1 MRTSLRIGA
10 AAVAATVATAGAIAP
25 ATAAESQ
32 GPKNI
37 IYMIGDGMGYGHVAF
52 NNLYET
58 GQSKYLV
65 DGAFSAEG
73 PEELDG
79 ESVQR
84 FEDFNRLSMTTY
96 PNNSSYD
103 PQKAWA
109 SHEYV
114 DKGYTD
120 SSAAGTAMSTGV
132 KTDNGKLGV
141 NDYGHEQENTSE
153 RAKKAGKSAGV
164 VSSVPFSHATP
175 AAWAAHNISRN
186 NYLEIAD
193 EMFNSDLDV
202 IMGAGHPFY
211 DDDNKK
217 KDEAK
222 YKYLSEEV
230 YNKLSSGESDWNYAE
245 TKEQFE
251 ALAQGEV
258 AAGEKYFGLAPVAS
272 TLQQGRTGE
281 SAEPFDIPFNDVV
294 DLPTMTTGALNAL
307 GQNDEGFHVMIEG
320 GAIDWSGHGNES
332 ARDIEEVQDFNK
344 SVDAAIDWVEE
355 NSSWDETLLV
365 VTADHETGYLSG
377 ANERSEGKFN
387 SMNGGGG
394 NTLPSGHQWYSTQ
407 HTNQVVPFFFKGAG
421 SEALRAKATH
431 TDPVRGDYIDNTT
444 LAKLTLNEW
453 WIKHDDQGGNDQAD
467 DSASDQPGNND
478 NGDDGSSKSGLLA
491 GIAGAGIASL
501 AIGAIAF
508 LAQKLGIITINPNA
522 WRNFF
527 H

>member
-10 AAVAATVATAGAIAP
+10 ATVAATVATAGAIAP

-132 KTDNGKLGV
+132 KTDNGKLGI
-141 NDYGHEQENTSE
+141 NEYGHKLEN
-153 RAKKAGKSAGV
+153 
-164 VSSVPFSHATP
+164 ATP
-175 AAWAAHNISRN
+175 ASWAAHNISRN

-251 ALAQGEV
+251 ALAQGDV

-272 TLQQGRTGE
+272 TLQQGRSGE
-281 SAEPFDIPFNDVV
+281 STVPYDIPFNDVV

-453 WIKHDDQGGNDQAD
+453 WVKHDDQGGNDQAD

-478 NGDDGSSKSGLLA
+478 NGGDGSSKSGLFA